1 MAAATYKEEAD
12 VRQYCNT
19 IYRELSEMK
28 KKAFGIVCNVETTT
42 AAEEARRAE
51 YFELFDLVDYIEKKL
66 ESLTKAC
73 PPDWGNTKEEIEI
86 SKKKLDDALEWW
98 YG

>member
-1 MAAATYKEEAD
+1 MATRYKEGTD
-12 VRQYCNT
+12 VRQYCDT
-19 IYRELSEMK
+19 IYRELSDMK
-28 KKAFGIVCNVETTT
+28 KKAFGIVCNVETSTV
-42 AAEEARRAE
+42 AEEERRAE

-73 PPDWGNTKEEIEI
+73 PPDWESTKEEIEG
-86 SKKKLDDALEWW
+86 SKKKLDNALEWW

>member
-1 MAAATYKEEAD
+1 MATSIVKEEID
-12 VRQYCNT
+12 VRKYCEN

-28 KKAFGIVCNVETTT
+28 KKAFCIVCNVEASTVG
-42 AAEEARRAE
+42 EEVRRAE

-66 ESLTKAC
+66 ELRTKQS
-73 PPDWGNTKEEIEI
+73 PSDWMVTKEEIEGSKRKI
-86 SKKKLDDALEWW
+86 SNALEWW

>member
-1 MAAATYKEEAD
+1 MTTATIKEVID
-12 VRQYCNT
+12 VRKYCESV
-19 IYRELSEMK
+19 YRELSEMK
-28 KKAFGIVCNVETTT
+28 KKAFGLVCSIETTT
-42 AAEEARRAE
+42 AVEEARRQE

-73 PPDWGNTKEEIEI
+73 PPDWESTKEEIEG
-86 SKKKLDDALEWW
+86 SKKKLDNALEWW